1 MNIELIQNAHRF
13 FVVCIFVLVK
23 FLNTIKISVIIFY
36 NIFKILLRRTFVKN
50 THTYKMFT
58 TQKHLPADLASLLL
72 IFPIHNI
79 TTHHACHIFF
89 YFHDQLYIMHL
100 IFLHLFE

>member
-23 FLNTIKISVIIFY
+23 FLNTIKDISN
-36 NIFKILLRRTFVKN
+36 NIFVKN